1 MLNMRMTPLRRAG
14 PRPIDLVVNYSD
26 KTEDGVENFPTLT
39 LDVQDYNLGLE
50 HRSQSLLKIEC
61 WMT

>member
-50 HRSQSLLKIEC
+50 H
-61 WMT
+61 